1 MSSPRPH
8 LAAIWLAPMALLVA
22 LGAGNA
28 WDLQVPVQGQIMIGG
43 NAGAADGDD
52 PSGNAQN
59 DRVFVR
65 DSPAAWDTFQNGQ
78 RMQRLQEWNKAA
90 DFYQEVLEK
99 YRDRVVPADADANHT
114 HYTSITRMV
123 QEQLAKWPPEGLAV
137 YRARYEAPAEALLAG
152 KSSDAAALHQVY
164 DRYFV
169 TDAGKNA
176 GIALMDMEMENGQFR
191 AAISIGQ
198 WLLKW
203 HPGLGSDA
211 GAVMYRT
218 ALAYHFADDEADAQS
233 SLATLAAEHGADRGV
248 VRGQDVSLVD
258 SLRAELKSAG
268 GVVTT
273 AASGGGDSWPMAWG
287 DPSRSRISSAQG
299 KPGVRLYS
307 IPLSKPNYATT
318 PNGPPQQR
326 AMFDQA
332 FKQAVDGGLTVGV
345 MPVTER
351 GELFFQDGQR
361 VYGVSLDSGHPL
373 PGWAQTYPGTGQ
385 YTLANMWG
393 SARMNQLTVTL
404 TENEVLAVMGQP
416 DRQALTNGLPMSGEA
431 RLVCLDRETGK
442 EKWVASP
449 SSFPASPASLRDI
462 QLSGSPLVVG
472 QSILLIG
479 RTGAGQQ
486 VQFEDCYV
494 ISIDLRTGKYQW
506 SCYVA
511 SANMGDWI
519 SMTSALGDNTSH
531 LAFADG
537 LVFVQTNLGALAAV
551 DPYGASLAWVD
562 IYPTQGGNIAAANPF
577 APLIATQLGN
587 GNGQLPWTCNP
598 VIVSEGRVFTL
609 PAGEKSLL
617 IYDALTGALVQSIP
631 LDSLIDGDAS
641 CDTLLGVNGDQVIL
655 SGQKVVIGLD
665 WKKYDRNTFTKE
677 DLHKLELPNPI
688 AGRGFVTAS
697 AILIPAKDRL
707 WWLDPMADMVVGAY
721 PLHPR
726 NWEDGEGPG
735 NVLVTSNHV
744 VLACAG
750 SVDVYTELALARAN
764 LDQSVASA
772 PNDPEPRL
780 RYARLMFAAKDPDT
794 ALQKLDE
801 AAALLG
807 GPATLQAGP
816 ARDELFTDALTFAGK
831 LASDTRPGMAD
842 LAAKF
847 FDRAGL
853 AASAPLQQVHYRQA
867 RAQMAEGAK
876 DLAGAVTLYQ
886 QILADAQLRSVSLP
900 DADSDMPTQAGVA
913 AEKSIAALI
922 KLDPSV
928 YAPFET
934 AAAAGLQ
941 EARTAADD
949 VPAKLLEV
957 AQRYPNSSV
966 APQAMLAAA
975 DAYESAGNPRLA
987 VQMARQL
994 YFRYPDGPD
1003 RAQVLETM
1011 ARNYLAIPGRSD
1023 LVAAAAARLAQG
1035 AQLPGDPMLTKP
1047 LRLPDNRIIEHVH
1060 FSEALDEVRKYDGE
1074 AALRALPDFHIPV
1087 PQSVRSPDGQSVR
1100 LSHARPFRPVGPDS
1114 AIPNIKDL
1122 VLPLRDF
1129 ARSDR
1134 VVAVGTDGKLQIFT
1148 PGQSQPLAVADPPAN
1163 DAPRH
1168 SAWLG
1173 NNLVIWGSGSLSL
1186 FTEEG
1191 GAPLWTLQLSQLP
1204 LPELVDSK
1212 DADSTVAPL
1221 NGLPPNIIIRGG
1233 GQFIIRG
1240 RIRVLRGGVPM
1251 IAPVAPVVP
1260 VVAAPAVEET
1270 TDVIPVGDRILLSTS
1285 SGRIVCADLAEGK
1298 VVWQARLSEHPIDRL
1313 VANEDFTVARVSD
1326 STSVRLVA
1334 LDTFSGETRGSKSF
1348 PLSDNSLVPVNMA
1361 LSADGTLV
1369 YTRPDRLCL
1378 KNLYTPWPDPSDR
1391 EIIGAASLPLFKNGD
1406 GAASGPDQLVIAE
1419 GRILALADDAA
1430 QSGAPQGGGTPKSVR
1445 VYSLE
1450 TGNPVPLRFESPQG
1464 NTEVDRV
1471 LSAGTSWDVSLR
1483 VIGSHLYVFSPD
1495 GTAAYNLDQVAE
1507 AWSLMDADHK
1517 STIHNVFIGKQY
1529 AVVLQSP
1536 APDDG
1541 APPADAPLT
1550 LCAFGRYASSP
1561 TNPFESGRLDY
1572 KVQITD
1578 PGAATGPW
1586 QAVDG
1591 GFYYLSADQKLH
1603 MLMGAGD
1610 GAK

>member
-1 MSSPRPH
+1 
-8 LAAIWLAPMALLVA
+8 MALLVG
-22 LGAGNA
+22 LGVCNLWGQIQVQ
-28 WDLQVPVQGQIMIGG
+28 LQVQGQVMIGG
-43 NAGAADGDD
+43 APDGDD
-52 PSGNAQN
+52 ASGGDEN

-78 RMQRLQEWNKAA
+78 RMQRLQEWSKAA

-99 YRDRVVPADADANHT
+99 YRDRVVPADTDANHHT
-114 HYTSITRMV
+114 TQYTSISRMV
-123 QEQLAKWPPEGLAV
+123 QQQLAKWPPEGLAV
-137 YRARYEAPAEALLAG
+137 YRARYEAPAEAMLAG

-191 AAISIGQ
+191 AAVSIGE

-203 HPGLGSDA
+203 HPGLGADG

-218 ALAYHFADDEADAQS
+218 ALAYHFAGDEAEAQS
-233 SLATLAAEHGADRGV
+233 ALARLAAEHGGDRGV
-248 VRGQDVSLVD
+248 VRGQEVTLAD
-258 SLRAELKSAG
+258 SLRAELKSDGGDG
-268 GVVTT
+268 GVGAT
-273 AASGGGDSWPMAWG
+273 AGSGGGDSWPMAWG

-318 PNGPPQQR
+318 PNAPPAQR
-326 AMFDQA
+326 AMFEQA
-332 FKQAVDGGLTVGV
+332 FNQAVDGGYTIGV
-345 MPVTER
+345 MPVTDR

-361 VYGVSLDSGHPL
+361 MYGVSLDSGHPL

-385 YTLANMWG
+385 YLLPNMWG
-393 SARMNQLTVTL
+393 SARMSQLTLTL

-416 DRQALTNGLPMSGEA
+416 DRQALANGLPIPGEA
-431 RLVCLDRETGK
+431 RLVCLDRESGK

-462 QLSGSPLVVG
+462 QLTGSPLVVG
-472 QSILLIG
+472 QSVLLIG
-479 RTGAGQQ
+479 RTGAAQQ

-494 ISIDLRTGKYQW
+494 ISIDLHTGKYQW

-511 SANMGDWI
+511 SANMGDWV
-519 SMTSALGDNTSH
+519 SMASVFGDNTSH
-531 LAFADG
+531 LAYADG

-562 IYPTQGGNIAAANPF
+562 IYPTQGGNLEAANPF

-587 GNGQLPWTCNP
+587 GNGRLPWTCNP
-598 VIVSEGRVFTL
+598 VIVSDGRVFTL
-609 PAGEKSLL
+609 PAGDKNLL
-617 IYDALTGALVQSIP
+617 IDDALTGAPLKSIP
-631 LDSLIDGDAS
+631 LGDLQNGDNV

-655 SGQKVVIGLD
+655 SGQKGVISLD
-665 WKKYDRNTFTKE
+665 WKKYDPRTYTKE
-677 DLHKLELPNPI
+677 DLHSLALPDAI
-688 AGRGFVTAS
+688 AGRGFVTTS

-721 PLHPR
+721 PLHPHT
-726 NWEDGEGPG
+726 WEDGEGPG

-750 SVDVYTELALARAN
+750 SVDVYTDLALARAN
-764 LDQSVASA
+764 LDQLVASA

-794 ALQKLDE
+794 AMQKLDE
-801 AAALLG
+801 AAALIG
-807 GPATLQAGP
+807 GPSALQPGS

-831 LASDTRPGMAD
+831 LAGDTGPGMQD
-842 LAAKF
+842 RAAKF
-847 FDRAGL
+847 FDRAAL

-867 RAQMAEGAK
+867 RAQMAEGMK
-876 DLAGAVTLYQ
+876 DLATAVELYQ
-886 QILADAQLRSVSLP
+886 EILADAQLRSVSLP
-900 DADSDMPTQAGVA
+900 DAQSDVPTQAGVA

-928 YAPFET
+928 YAPYET
-934 AAAAGLQ
+934 AAAAALQ
-941 EARTAADD
+941 DAKTATDD
-949 VPAKLLEV
+949 LPAKLLEV

-966 APQAMLAAA
+966 APEAMLAAA

-987 VQMARQL
+987 VQVARQL

-1003 RAQVLETM
+1003 RAEVLETM
-1011 ARNYLAIPGRSD
+1011 ARNYLAIPGRND

-1035 AQLPGDPMLTKP
+1035 AALPGDPMLTKP
-1047 LRLPDNRIIEHVH
+1047 LRLPDNRILDHVH

-1074 AALRALPDFHIPV
+1074 EALRALPDFRIPV
-1087 PQSVRSPDGQSVR
+1087 PQSVRSPDGQGMR
-1100 LSHARPFRPVGPDS
+1100 LSVVRPFRPAGPDS
-1114 AIPNIKDL
+1114 VIPNIKEL

-1134 VVAVGTDGKLQIFT
+1134 VVALGTDGKLQIFA
-1148 PGQSQPLAVADPPAN
+1148 PGQSQPLATADPPAN
-1163 DAPRH
+1163 DPPKH

-1173 NNLVIWGSGSLSL
+1173 NNLVIWGSSSLSL
-1186 FTEEG
+1186 FKEDG

-1204 LPELVDSK
+1204 LTELVDDAK
-1212 DADSTVAPL
+1212 DANVAALPQWNGI
-1221 NGLPPNIIIRGG
+1221 NGLPPNIIIRGRG
-1233 GQFIIRG
+1233 RLIIRG
-1240 RIRVLRGGVPM
+1240 RVIRGGIPM
-1251 IAPVAPVVP
+1251 IMPAAPAA
-1260 VVAAPAVEET
+1260 AAPAVEEM

-1298 VVWQARLSEHPIDRL
+1298 VVWQARLSERPIDRV

-1326 STSVRLVA
+1326 SSSVRLIA
-1334 LDTFSGETRGSKSF
+1334 LDTFSGETRGSTSF
-1348 PLSDNSLVPVNMA
+1348 PLNDNPMVPVNMA

-1369 YTRPDRLCL
+1369 YTLPNALCL

-1391 EIIGAASLPLFKNGD
+1391 QITGAAPLFKSGD

-1419 GRILALADDAA
+1419 GRILALADDGA
-1430 QSGAPQGGGTPKSVR
+1430 QNGGQGGTPKSVR

-1450 TGNPVPLRFESPQG
+1450 TGNPVPLRFASPQG
-1464 NTEVDRV
+1464 NAEVDRV
-1471 LSAGTSWDVSLR
+1471 LSAGSSWDATLR
-1483 VIGSHLYVFSPD
+1483 VVGSHLYVFGPD

-1507 AWSLMDADHK
+1507 AWSLMDGDHK
-1517 STIHNVFIGKQY
+1517 STIHDVFIGKQY

-1536 APDDG
+1536 ASDLDADA
-1541 APPADAPLT
+1541 APPGAAPLT
-1550 LCAFGRYASSP
+1550 LCAFGRYASSAA
-1561 TNPFESGRLDY
+1561 NPFESGRLDY
-1572 KVQITD
+1572 KVQIPD
-1578 PGAATGPW
+1578 PGAATGAW

-1591 GFYYLSADQKLH
+1591 GFYYLAADQKLH
-1603 MLMGAGD
+1603 MLLGAGED
-1610 GAK
+1610 AK